1 MSDWLTQITLEK
13 EKAEAELYAKMDKA
27 RPVAE
32 IPRDFRSTQSNVI
45 PFPSKR

>member
-1 MSDWLTQITLEK
+1 MSDWLTQIKLEK

-32 IPRDFRSTQSNVI
+32 IPEGIQATQSNVI